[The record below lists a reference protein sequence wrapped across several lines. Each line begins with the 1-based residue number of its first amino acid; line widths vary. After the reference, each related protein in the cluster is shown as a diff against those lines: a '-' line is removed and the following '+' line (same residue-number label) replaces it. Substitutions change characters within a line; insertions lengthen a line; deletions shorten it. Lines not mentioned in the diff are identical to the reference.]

1 MCSPVIP
8 VQHTRLES
16 FLDIISRWH
25 LKYTTFK
32 HCPILSYEIDEDD
45 MLTFCWDPSGQVQVW
60 GGLQSPQGPL
70 RPLPPRRPCLRIN
83 HLICRFRNIGSDP
96 SNDDY
101 LDGQLKIQPSVFNI
115 YVSFATLIYDQNEH
129 DWRY

>member
-1 MCSPVIP
+1 MFWEFSAVCSPVIP
-8 VQHTRLES
+8 VQHTRLEL
-16 FLDIISRWH
+16 FLDIISRRH

-32 HCPILSYEIDEDD
+32 HCPILRYAIDEDD

-83 HLICRFRNIGSDP
+83 HLICRFRNIGSAP
-96 SNDDY
+96 QVMMIIY
-101 LDGQLKIQPSVFNI
+101 IDGQLQRFNPAWFNI
-115 YVSFATLIYDQNEH
+115 CSICILDT
-129 DWRY
+129 